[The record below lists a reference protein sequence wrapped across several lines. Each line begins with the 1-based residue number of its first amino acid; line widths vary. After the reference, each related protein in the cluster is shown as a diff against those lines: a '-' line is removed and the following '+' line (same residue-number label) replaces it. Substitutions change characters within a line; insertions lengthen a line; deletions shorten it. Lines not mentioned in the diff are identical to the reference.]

1 MINDKARALTE
12 QIESSVNALAA
23 ETDAVRKSETFLNWL
38 NAMAQFHSY
47 SWNNQF
53 LISIQCPGASKVAG
67 FQTWK
72 KLGRN
77 VKKGAKGIAI
87 LAPCLYRRK
96 SDPENE
102 DSPTVQKLGGFKVAY
117 VFDYSA
123 TEGEPLPALQY
134 AAAAGGED
142 LLPKLEAA
150 AGKLA
155 VQLEYLEI
163 PEPGVQGY
171 STGGK
176 IVIRQS
182 LSTPAKCATII
193 HEAAHELLHQGEN
206 RSEAKTKTRSQR
218 ELEAEATAYV
228 VMRHFGIEHVASN
241 YLATYNV
248 DGEQLRDSLETISG
262 AAKRLIAAVETG
274 TENTE
279 ATEKVAPD
287 REENAA

>member
-1 MINDKARALTE
+1 MICG
-12 QIESSVNALAA
+12 QCESGS
-23 ETDAVRKSETFLNWL
+23 
-38 NAMAQFHSY
+38 
-47 SWNNQF
+47 
-53 LISIQCPGASKVAG
+53 QCPGASKVAG

-96 SDPENE
+96 ADAENE
-102 DSPTVQKLGGFKVAY
+102 DSPTVQKLLGFKVAY
-117 VFDYSA
+117 VFDLSS

>member
-1 MINDKARALTE
+1 MTNDKARALAD

-38 NAMAQFHSY
+38 NAMAEFHSY

-123 TEGEPLPALQY
+123 TEGEPLPTLQY
-134 AAAAGGED
+134 AAAAGGEE
-142 LLPKLEAA
+142 LLPRLEAA
-150 AGKLA
+150 AQKLSM
-155 VQLEYLEI
+155 QLEYEEI

-176 IVIRQS
+176 IVIRTS
-182 LSTPAKCATII
+182 LSSPAKCATII
-193 HEAAHELLHQGEN
+193 HEAAHEVLHWGDN
-206 RSEAKTKTRSQR
+206 RSQAKTKTRNQR

-248 DGEQLRDSLETISG
+248 DGDQLRDSLETISR
-262 AAKRLIAAVETG
+262 AAKQLIAAIETASQD
-274 TENTE
+274 TE
-279 ATEKVAPD
+279 AAEKAAPD

>member
-1 MINDKARALTE
+1 MICG
-12 QIESSVNALAA
+12 QCGSGS
-23 ETDAVRKSETFLNWL
+23 
-38 NAMAQFHSY
+38 
-47 SWNNQF
+47 
-53 LISIQCPGASKVAG
+53 QCPGASKVAG

-171 STGGK
+171 STGGT

-182 LSTPAKCATII
+182 LSTASTCAVI
-193 HEAAHELLHQGEN
+193 AHELAM
-206 RSEAKTKTRSQR
+206 RFYIRTKIVQQPR
-218 ELEAEATAYV
+218 LKHA
-228 VMRHFGIEHVASN
+228 ASAN
-241 YLATYNV
+241 SKL
-248 DGEQLRDSLETISG
+248 
-262 AAKRLIAAVETG
+262 KRPPT
-274 TENTE
+274 
-279 ATEKVAPD
+279 
-287 REENAA
+287 